1 MALNH
6 RRMSASPQLILKY
19 RNRCW
24 KWCGVLNFIINFF
37 TMFKNSNKIGKTII
51 QFLLKWLAKIYL
63 WRFKPYVILIAGTTG
78 RHWIKEKVKKVLEEK
93 NLSVR
98 VNKKNFNSEI
108 GLPLSI
114 LGLPSGEGNFWQW
127 LKTLCRA
134 VKSIINHQSSITN
147 YLVLEMAID
156 RPENINYL
164 TSIVKPNIVI
174 LTTIT
179 MIYAENFEN
188 LDEIGREYEDLAK
201 TLPWDGILILNN
213 DDLRIKELGKNF
225 IGKIITFGFSDDSQ
239 YKATN
244 IRKIADGQNFKIEI
258 QRKEKEVL
266 NIKINRF
273 GEHHIYA
280 ELVGTI
286 IKNNFKGPQKDFFG
300 KIRNSKD

>member
-1 MALNH
+1 M
-6 RRMSASPQLILKY
+6 
-19 RNRCW
+19 
-24 KWCGVLNFIINFF
+24 
-37 TMFKNSNKIGKTII
+37 
-51 QFLLKWLAKIYL
+51 
-63 WRFKPYVILIAGTTG
+63 ILIAGTTN
-78 RHWIKEKVKKVLEEK
+78 RHWIKEKIKDILEQK

-114 LGLPSGEGNFWQW
+114 LGLSSGEGSFWQW
-127 LKTLCRA
+127 LSVLWRGLK
-134 VKSIINHQSSITN
+134 KIINSQSSILN
-147 YLVLEMAID
+147 SRYLVLEMAID

-164 TSIVKPNIVI
+164 TSIIKPNMVI

-188 LDEIGREYEDLAK
+188 LDEIGREYEELVK

-225 IGKIITFGFSDDSQ
+225 IGKTVTFGFSDDSQ
-239 YKATN
+239 YKA
-244 IRKIADGQNFKIEI
+244 IDVKKIIDGQSFKIEI
-258 QRKEKEVL
+258 QRKGKEVL
-266 NIKINRF
+266 DVKINRF

-286 IKNNFKGPQKDFFG
+286 IRDNFKEPQKDFFG
-300 KIRNSKD
+300 KIRDIDSGEKNR